1 MGTEY
6 TVYLICA
13 VAGCSLVVLQLVL
26 QLFGFLGDVDM
37 DSGDHDMDFDTDA
50 GDGADGHGNLFFGI
64 LSFKAIS
71 AFVGVFGLVGCIMLD
86 SEMGFGARTLISFG
100 SGVIAMF
107 VVAQMMLWLVRLQAS
122 GSVDLRNAIGATAT
136 VYLRIPE
143 KGEGRGKV
151 TVKVQGRSMECAA
164 MSNGP
169 AIPTGGL
176 VKVVSVE
183 GTVLRVSPA

>member
-1 MGTEY
+1 MDTEY

-13 VAGCSLVVLQLVL
+13 VAGCSLVVLQLLL
-26 QLFGFLGDVDM
+26 QLFGFIGDIDM
-37 DSGDHDMDFDTDA
+37 DAVDTDADFDTDV

-71 AFVGVFGLVGCIMLD
+71 AFVGVFGLVGCIVLD
-86 SEMGFGARTLISFG
+86 SDMGFVARTLIAFG

-107 VVAQMMLWLVRLQAS
+107 IVAQMMVWLIRLQAS
-122 GSVDLRNAIGATAT
+122 GSVDIRNAIGQTAS

-143 KGEGRGKV
+143 AGEGRGKV
-151 TVKVQGRSMECAA
+151 TVKVQGRSLECAA
-164 MSNGP
+164 MSEGP

-183 GTVLRVSPA
+183 GDVLRVTPA